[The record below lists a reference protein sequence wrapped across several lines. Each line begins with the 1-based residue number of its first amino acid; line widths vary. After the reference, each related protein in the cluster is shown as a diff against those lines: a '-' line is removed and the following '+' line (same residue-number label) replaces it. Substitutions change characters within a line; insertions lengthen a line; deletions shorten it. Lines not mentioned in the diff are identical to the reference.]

1 MTQQL
6 RITGIV
12 TKRARTATDPTG
24 RAWLLVEIEQGRAGG
39 VPCRVRRNFGLGY
52 EAQFAA
58 TQAASRMRRGAEI
71 TVYAAACAI
80 ETKRSRAQL
89 VLDDAEFIE
98 LSSRAPHYATAE
110 KDDVT

>member
-6 RITGIV
+6 RITGVV

-24 RAWLLVEIEQGRAGG
+24 RAWLLVEMEQGRAGG
-39 VPCRVRRNFGLGY
+39 VACRVRRSYGRGH
-52 EAQFAA
+52 EAQYAA

-80 ETKRSRAQL
+80 ETKRNRPQL

-98 LSSRAPHYATAE
+98 LSSRPTHYATAE
-110 KDDVT
+110 KDDA